1 MRRTDGHF
9 LAIWPSSSSPDPSSS
24 RSVATMTSKAFERSR
39 SRQSPLFVTASTV
52 YRSRSDRAIA
62 SLLAESWS
70 TTSTRMRESYRRDPL
85 GGSAAHHGFHILA
98 AYTVL
103 PHPHRRTRGACAGH
117 PAGAALSVHGV
128 HGSHSGHRSVYAIS
142 VQAAPDRS
150 PTRSRAHG
158 PSPPPDPLSWS

>member
-1 MRRTDGHF
+1 MRRTEGHF
-9 LAIWPSSSSPDPSSS
+9 LATWPSSSSPEPSSS
-24 RSVATMTSKAFERSR
+24 RSVATMTSNVFERSR

-70 TTSTRMRESYRRDPL
+70 TTSTRMRQSYRRGHF

-103 PHPHRRTRGACAGH
+103 
-117 PAGAALSVHGV
+117 
-128 HGSHSGHRSVYAIS
+128 
-142 VQAAPDRS
+142 
-150 PTRSRAHG
+150 SRAHTVVQVQHSAYTACMG
-158 PSPPPDPLSWS
+158 HIRDAAQPTQYP